1 MPVLP
6 PRADAHGQA
15 WNSKACRTLSRP
27 QNSLNLRCLGDN
39 CANVSMNKK
48 DLGILFI
55 RSTSVVLFNVDSIRL
70 GSPQKQM
77 ND

>member
-1 MPVLP
+1 
-6 PRADAHGQA
+6 
-15 WNSKACRTLSRP
+15 
-27 QNSLNLRCLGDN
+27 
-39 CANVSMNKK
+39 MNKK

-55 RSTSVVLFNVDSIRL
+55 RSTSVALFNVDSIRL